1 METAVREIQTLSPI
15 VVVNGVEYG
24 DYPSAAWDKAN
35 NKGVD
40 SVEDAEVVEETPM
53 PQQAKPV
60 HIDRAIYE
68 ELADKLKERAF
79 GYLYISNEC
88 IPTDDEAHEL
98 EISAHVYY
106 EQYSAPDFK
115 GDEITRFVPV
125 SCRLNSFDADGND
138 IANDFDFNELKK
150 YI

>member
-1 METAVREIQTLSPI
+1 MEAAREMQAFAPI

-24 DYPSAAWDKAN
+24 GYPSVAWDKAN

-40 SVEDAEVVEETPM
+40 SVEDAEVVEETPT

-106 EQYSAPDFK
+106 RHYSAPDFE

-125 SCRLNSFDADGND
+125 SCRLNSFNADGND

>member
-1 METAVREIQTLSPI
+1 MQALAPI

-24 DYPSAAWDKAN
+24 DYPSVAWDKAN

-40 SVEDAEVVEETPM
+40 SVEDAEVVEETPT

-106 EQYSAPDFK
+106 RYYSAPDSE
-115 GDEITRFVPV
+115 GDEITGFVPV
-125 SCRLNSFDADGND
+125 SCRLHSFDADGND

>member
-1 METAVREIQTLSPI
+1 METAVRDIRICTPIEII
-15 VVVNGVEYG
+15 NGVEYG
-24 DYPSAAWDKAN
+24 IYPSEAWDKAN
-35 NKGVD
+35 KKGIET
-40 SVEDAEVVEETPM
+40 VEDAEVVEETPT
-53 PQQAKPV
+53 PKQAKPV

-106 EQYSAPDFK
+106 DRYSAPDYER
-115 GDEITRFVPV
+115 DEITDFVPV
-125 SCRLNSFDADGND
+125 SYRLHSFDADGND